1 MRLNQDHGQASH
13 LDMKSCLSLLFVMV
27 IFIAIVGG
35 AALLWH
41 LSNTTEF
48 SRASQAPTNAAE
60 HGR

>member
-1 MRLNQDHGQASH
+1 
-13 LDMKSCLSLLFVMV
+13 MKSCLSLLFVTV

-48 SRASQAPTNAAE
+48 SRVSYPPDSAE

>member
-1 MRLNQDHGQASH
+1 
-13 LDMKSCLSLLFVMV
+13 MKSCLSLLFVMV

>member
-1 MRLNQDHGQASH
+1 
-13 LDMKSCLSLLFVMV
+13 MKSCLSLLFVLV

-48 SRASQAPTNAAE
+48 SRVSHPAADASE
-60 HGR
+60 HSR